1 MQVTLTFGAQT
12 SHCGGFSCCRAFA
25 LRAGAWV
32 VAALGFSCSV
42 AHGIF
47 LDQGSP
53 HVLCIGRHILNHW
66 STREVLLHFSLYNLS
81 LPDFFF
87 FNVFVFLL
95 QQKKNRD
102 FVWFTAAY
110 LTWNS
115 VLHII
120 DIQYLCYYLFRLHC
134 IPCGI
139 PVPQPGTEPGQG
151 NESIKCWPLDCQDL
165 PIFVGWID
173 ESHMKLKIFKKWIW
187 KKCGFS
193 TELNGHINAIK

>member
-1 MQVTLTFGAQT
+1 MGSFWTRDRPMSSVLAGTFSTTGPPGKY
-12 SHCGGFSCCRAFA
+12 CF
-25 LRAGAWV
+25 
-32 VAALGFSCSV
+32 
-42 AHGIF
+42 IF
-47 LDQGSP
+47 LY
-53 HVLCIGRHILNHW
+53 
-66 STREVLLHFSLYNLS
+66 TTY
-81 LPDFFF
+81 PDLIFF

-193 TELNGHINAIK
+193 TELNGHINGIK